1 MNNILKKEKS
11 IELDANYSIETDGC
25 NGLSLI
31 FKEERERTNKLSKE
45 KEKFVFVDRL
55 YFNTIG
61 QLLYKYI
68 QLSQN
73 KSKDLKDIVDNTNK
87 ILSIVQDFIDKYKN
101 W

>member
-11 IELDANYSIETDGC
+11 IELDANYSIETDGG

-31 FKEERERTNKLSKE
+31 LREERERTNKLSKE

-87 ILSIVQDFIDKYKN
+87 ILSIVQDFRDKYKN